1 MKIGNTDIPLI
12 KLGNNDVVIYLGST
26 KIYPSS
32 SSSSSGN
39 IGGNPDI
46 GGGSGSGYDSPD

>member
-1 MKIGNTDIPLI
+1 MKIGNSDIPLI
-12 KLGNNDVVIYLGST
+12 KLGNDDVVIYLGST

-39 IGGNPDI
+39 VSGNPDI
-46 GGGSGSGYDSPD
+46 GGGNGGGDAD

>member
-1 MKIGNTDIPLI
+1 MKIGTDIPLI

-32 SSSSSGN
+32 SSSLN
-39 IGGNPDI
+39 ENVDGNPDI
-46 GGGSGSGYDSPD
+46 GGGNGGGNAD